1 MKKNIRVLTAALLL
15 AVMLTTNAGIA
26 DIYAEDSGNTGA
38 SGMQDEITS
47 VDPTKDA
54 AGENQDNEEAVE
66 NKESAG
72 GSQSDQPVET
82 EKSSDDKNPD
92 ATAEEKNTEKEVAAS
107 DKQGEV
113 KAGVKTEK
121 SNGSETEIVYK
132 PQVKLNNDPLAD
144 VRSDKQ
150 LNGDKSATYK
160 TYKDGDT
167 ISYTSKAGDWTVFN
181 ADGHGYSNGWC
192 IQTGVVPKES
202 GKATVKKLSN
212 TSLTAKVAYYYG
224 EKKGYNTNDGYYMSD
239 AKWPYKSAF
248 ACMLQY
254 SNEGK
259 SAITYLERFIP
270 SYCLDHMKEDVDDLK
285 EKTVNIPDEFEAYK
299 CDAGD
304 GQDFMFWQMTEG
316 GGTARILKTSSIAD
330 LPTRDPT
337 NYSLKGAVYY
347 LYTDAGCTSRAVDI
361 DGNKVAF
368 TVNDNTGKSN
378 AAEVKPGTYWV
389 KEVTAPP
396 GYNLDTAAHQV
407 TVEKGSEKTVTLTD
421 TPKYAE
427 AYLEKS
433 PEKTQVDY
441 IKEAPVNYTLKG
453 AVYEVFTDAACT
465 KAAVD
470 INGKAVVF
478 TTDEKGRSG
487 IVKITPGTYYAKEK
501 TPSKGFLTDR
511 NIATKPVT
519 VSLSNTASNAAKFT
533 SAEPPAFGYPSLT
546 LIKVD
551 EEGNYGWKKLKGT
564 EYKMSYFAVDP
575 GTKDV
580 SGMTPKRTWTFRARK
595 VEDSSG
601 TLHAGIDLAADEPVE
616 GDEFY
621 TENGKRVMPAGVFTI
636 EESKAAPGMAL
647 NPKKYYGK
655 LWQPSAGAEIKVS
668 FEENEDLSVSRPVTD
683 KEQHPVIEIR
693 KKDAETRQNIP
704 QGADREFSKGS
715 LAGAEYE
722 VYFDDPLKPAPVK
735 VGKIITDEAGTGSIS
750 QNENGEPLEL
760 GTYHI
765 AEVKASPGYTL
776 DAFYYKDVN
785 DKSFVNGMHLI
796 TARAAALNTDS
807 FKYAV
812 ESLEKPH
819 HTVIHKTDIT
829 NGKELPGATL
839 QVINQEGRIVEQWIS
854 GDKPHDIKALPDGT
868 YTLREITAPEG
879 YEVAEDAEFVVDG
892 EHVKCE
898 VTMADKPVR
907 KPEISTKIGERD
919 GSRVIDTVKYD
930 NLISGNFYEVKGYF
944 VRKKDG
950 EKVKGSDGRNVFTA
964 DKPDGSIE
972 VKLTP
977 GEEKGDLVAY
987 EYLYLVTWENGERKA
1002 TLIAQ
1007 HTDIN
1012 SKAQTYRQR
1021 VTPKTGD
1028 NSLLYLYSAFLASAL
1043 TALAAVI
1050 YRKRGRRI
1058 R

>member
-1 MKKNIRVLTAALLL
+1 MKEKIRVLTAALLL
-15 AVMLTTNAGIA
+15 AVMLTTNAGIT
-26 DIYAEDSGNTGA
+26 DIYAEDSSNTA
-38 SGMQDEITS
+38 APGMQTEITS
-47 VDPTKDA
+47 DDQYKDA
-54 AGENQDNEEAVE
+54 AGENSNGAEIIE
-66 NKESAG
+66 NKKLEEES
-72 GSQSDQPVET
+72 
-82 EKSSDDKNPD
+82 SSDKSPD
-92 ATAEEKNTEKEVAAS
+92 SEKASDEKKAEDTSKEKKDAEEVSAS
-107 DKQGEV
+107 DDQSAV
-113 KAGVKTEK
+113 KADAKTER
-121 SNGSETEIVYK
+121 SNDSGSEIIYRA
-132 PQVKLNNDPLAD
+132 PVKLNNDPLAD
-144 VRSDKQ
+144 VRSEVQ
-150 LNGDKSATYK
+150 LKGDKSASYK

-181 ADGHGYSNGWC
+181 ADGHGYSKGWC

-212 TSLTAKVAYYYG
+212 TNLTAKVAYYYG

-270 SYCLDHMKEDVDDLK
+270 EYCLNHMKEDVDDLK
-285 EKTVNIPDEFEAYK
+285 EKDIKIPDEFEAYK

-304 GQDFMFWQMTEG
+304 GQDFMFWQMIEG

-330 LPTRDPT
+330 LPTRDPA

-347 LYTDAGCTSRAVDI
+347 LYTDAGCTTRATDL

-378 AAEVKPGTYWV
+378 VAEVSPGTYWV
-389 KEVTAPP
+389 KEVTSPP
-396 GYNLDTAAHQV
+396 GYNLDSTAHQI
-407 TVEKGSEKTVTLTD
+407 TVEKGAEKTVTLTD

-427 AYLEKS
+427 AYLEKR
-433 PEKTQVDY
+433 PEKTQIDY
-441 IKEAPVNYTLKG
+441 ITEVPVNYTLKG
-453 AVYEVFTDAACT
+453 AVYEVFTDSACT

-470 INGKAVVF
+470 INGKTVVF

-487 IVKITPGTYYAKEK
+487 TVKITPGTYYAREK
-501 TPSKGFLTDR
+501 TPSKGFLTDK
-511 NIATKPVT
+511 NTVSKPVT
-519 VSLSNTASNAAKFT
+519 VSLSNTAANPAKFT
-533 SAEPPAFGYPSLT
+533 SSEPPAYGYPSLT

-564 EYKMSYFAVDP
+564 EYKMSYYAVDP

-580 SGMTPKRTWTFRARK
+580 SGLTPKRTWTFRTRK
-595 VEDSSG
+595 IEDSSG
-601 TLHAGIDLAADEPVE
+601 SIHAGIDLAADEPVT

-621 TENGKRVMPAGVFTI
+621 SENGKRVMPAGVFTI
-636 EESKAAPGMAL
+636 EESKAAPGLAR
-647 NPKKYYGK
+647 NPKVYYGK
-655 LWQPSAGAEIKVS
+655 LWQPSAGSELKVS

-683 KEQHPVIEIR
+683 KEQHPVIEVR
-693 KKDAETRQNIP
+693 KKDAETKQSVP
-704 QGADREFSKGS
+704 QGADREFCKGS

-722 VYFDDPLKPAPVK
+722 VYYDDPLKPAPVRI
-735 VGKIITDEAGTGSIS
+735 GKIITDESGTGSIS

-765 AEVKASPGYTL
+765 TEIKASPGYTL

-785 DKSFVNGMHLI
+785 DKNFVNGMHLI
-796 TARAAALNTDS
+796 TARAAEANTDT
-807 FKYAV
+807 FKYTV

-829 NGKELPGATL
+829 DGKELPGATL

-854 GDKPHDIKALPDGT
+854 GDKPHDIKALPDGK

-907 KPEISTKIGERD
+907 KPEISTKIGKRD
-919 GSRVIDTVKYD
+919 VSRIIDIVEYD
-930 NLISGNFYEVKGYF
+930 NLVSGNFYKIKGYF

-950 EKVKGSDGRNVFTA
+950 QKVKGSDGENVFTA

-987 EYLYLVTWENGERKA
+987 EYLYLVTWENGERKE
-1002 TLIAQ
+1002 TLVAQ

-1012 SKAQTYRQR
+1012 SKAQTYKPR

-1028 NSLLYLYSAFLASAL
+1028 NSMLYLYSAFLAAAL
-1043 TALAAVI
+1043 SSLAAI
-1050 YRKRGRRI
+1050 IFRRKSRHI